1 MSKILFAHYLH
12 TRIHMTAAA
21 GMEPGSHMRTAAAV
35 VDIVAPHRQ
44 EVALLAALER
54 VCRMQVPGRM
64 IAVAVHMSEQVD
76 HTAAVVPAVDR
87 IVLAGVVH
95 RDFAHKGIVV
105 CAARKD
111 LVQDIE
117 TLLRR
122 VQAQRDCSMKG
133 R

>member
-1 MSKILFAHYLH
+1 
-12 TRIHMTAAA
+12 MTAAAAA

-35 VDIVAPHRQ
+35 ADIVAPHRR
-44 EVALLAALER
+44 EVGLLGVLER

-64 IAVAVHMSEQVD
+64 IAVAVHMPEQVD
-76 HTAAVVPAVDR
+76 YTAAVVPAVDR
-87 IVLAGVVH
+87 IVVAEVVH
-95 RDFAHKGIVV
+95 RDSAHKGIVV

-122 VQAQRDCSMKG
+122 VQAQRDCSMEG